1 MPETAS
7 NVIVTTANVEDY
19 NQDLDYDVYNL
30 DDEVYDLDDDIHDL
44 DDDVYYL
51 DDDDNNTDN
60 YDQNLK
66 VSIKYVSLKCVNT

>member
-19 NQDLDYDVYNL
+19 DQDL
-30 DDEVYDLDDDIHDL
+30 DEVYDLNDDIHDL

-60 YDQNLK
+60 YDQNFK
-66 VSIKYVSLKCVNT
+66 VGKYVSLKCVNT

>member
-19 NQDLDYDVYNL
+19 DQDLDIDVFY
-30 DDEVYDLDDDIHDL
+30 LDDDFYD
-44 DDDVYYL
+44 L